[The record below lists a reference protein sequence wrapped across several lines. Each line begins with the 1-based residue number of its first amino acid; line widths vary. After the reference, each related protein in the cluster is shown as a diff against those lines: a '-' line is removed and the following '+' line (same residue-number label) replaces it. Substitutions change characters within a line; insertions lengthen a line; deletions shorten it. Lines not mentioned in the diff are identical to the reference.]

1 MVLNQGEC
9 HFMCLGRNTENQT
22 FLFKI
27 KIMKNSE
34 KQKIPESITDNKLNF
49 KSQAKNS
56 CEKAPQKI
64 WDLASLSR
72 YLNVARKSL
81 ILKLVTRSQFS
92 YCSIVGMFFLIAD
105 H

>member
-22 FLFKI
+22 FVFKI

-56 CEKAPQKI
+56 CEKASQKI